1 MLQENEETPAKDAR
15 RRPVCRARNKF
26 PCASTEHESAQK
38 TTRPE
43 KRPEDRPRGR
53 PLLLEAPGCG
63 PCSKTRLPR
72 FKCSTHFD
80 VTRWRYFWLQQERK
94 IRQQTVAGRL
104 GSLHQKSK
112 KGLKQCLTDMP
123 KCVNYKQVFMEA
135 KNLVVIVKAEGR
147 SEAKVWSCLRPF
159 SIRSINLSSSE
170 RDTALQ
176 VQLQRGRSS
185 LRPLVSKRQTHLS
198 TI

>member
-1 MLQENEETPAKDAR
+1 MSIYNYYVKRKCIPEHYCLLFCFIIFYNKSQGVTWQSYFVQKNFFGNMYKKRAHTRHKTEQIFFVLPVQMLQENEETPAKDAR

-80 VTRWRYFWLQQERK
+80 DTRWRYFWL
-94 IRQQTVAGRL
+94 
-104 GSLHQKSK
+104 
-112 KGLKQCLTDMP
+112 
-123 KCVNYKQVFMEA
+123 
-135 KNLVVIVKAEGR
+135 
-147 SEAKVWSCLRPF
+147 
-159 SIRSINLSSSE
+159 
-170 RDTALQ
+170 
-176 VQLQRGRSS
+176 
-185 LRPLVSKRQTHLS
+185 
-198 TI
+198 